1 MVGHLVHTW
10 TMPVLRLGW
19 MRLVLRRKFRQP
31 SDLDLL
37 WRSGLAGLLLVLL
50 TACNNDVPV
59 PASVEFSADQVRLTI
74 TRVATHPFLSRHD
87 LRLTLAGPGGCSIE
101 TELFPNTGYVSRRN
115 LYQTRAGLLYV
126 VGQFDARV
134 IDPLHCT
141 ITLAE
146 FRTLDRLRDY
156 FSAAS
161 MRTSRSCGPTF
172 PPVVVRAPL

>member
-1 MVGHLVHTW
+1 
-10 TMPVLRLGW
+10 
-19 MRLVLRRKFRQP
+19 MRLVQRRKFRQR
-31 SDLDLL
+31 SDLNP
-37 WRSGLAGLLLVLL
+37 SVGGLVSLLLVLL

-101 TELFPNTGYVSRRN
+101 AELFPNTGYVSRRN
-115 LYQTRAGLLYV
+115 LYLTRAGLLYV

-146 FRTLDRLRDY
+146 FRTLDRYVTFLGSFDENEQKRWTY
-156 FSAAS
+156 FPAS
-161 MRTSRSCGPTF
+161 QRPELPFEKR
-172 PPVVVRAPL
+172 

>member
-1 MVGHLVHTW
+1 VIW
-10 TMPVLRLGW
+10 TY
-19 MRLVLRRKFRQP
+19 
-31 SDLDLL
+31 SA
-37 WRSGLAGLLLVLL
+37 SGLVSLLLVLL

-87 LRLTLAGPGGCSIE
+87 LRLTLAGPGSCSIE
-101 TELFPNTGYVSRRN
+101 AELFPNTGYVSRRN
-115 LYQTRAGLLYV
+115 LYLTRAGLLYV

-146 FRTLDRLRDY
+146 FRTLDRYVTFLGSFDENEQKRWTY
-156 FSAAS
+156 FPAS
-161 MRTSRSCGPTF
+161 QRPELPFEKR
-172 PPVVVRAPL
+172 